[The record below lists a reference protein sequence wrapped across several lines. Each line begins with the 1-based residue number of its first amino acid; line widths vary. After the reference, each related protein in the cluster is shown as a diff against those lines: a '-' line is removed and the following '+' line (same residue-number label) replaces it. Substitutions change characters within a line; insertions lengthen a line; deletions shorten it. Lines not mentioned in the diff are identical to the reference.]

1 MWKIDLFILSAITI
15 FLFYKNAS
23 LFLKQRYEMLRNGN
37 WQNKCRIGILEAKFE
52 WLVGGGGQ
60 NSVLGGASP
69 LKKIEWVLILL
80 IFRVFF
86 KKQFCGVG
94 GGTHYMAP
102 PLHVMCFFFFPV
114 FNKVFH
120 SEKKNYSIIYL

>member
-1 MWKIDLFILSAITI
+1 M
-15 FLFYKNAS
+15 
-23 LFLKQRYEMLRNGN
+23 KQRYEMLRNGN

-86 KKQFCGVG
+86 KKQFW
-94 GGTHYMAP
+94 
-102 PLHVMCFFFFPV
+102 V